1 VLLLN
6 ALQLVLAQQQFL
18 RPERYSRT
26 VGLHAPVLLLLLLLL
41 GVQVAL
47 LLLLLLLLTVGV

>member
-1 VLLLN
+1 LN

-18 RPERYSRT
+18 RPESYSRT
-26 VGLHAPVLLLLLLLL
+26 VGLHAPVLLLLL